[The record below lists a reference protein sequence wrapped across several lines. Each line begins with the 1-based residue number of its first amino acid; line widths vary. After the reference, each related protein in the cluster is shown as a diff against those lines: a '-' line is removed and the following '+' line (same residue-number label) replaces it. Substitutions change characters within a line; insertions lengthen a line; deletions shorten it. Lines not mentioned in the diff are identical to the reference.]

1 MSSTLPSSS
10 LYPRYPSP
18 GPRVVRLDPPTQT
31 SAHFDSEPKKWEVNS
46 AFLSPIWVT
55 HKNINLVGFLTSK
68 LPKTSD
74 MSNPSIAVEENQMV
88 PVWALILQ
96 AITWVIWDKS
106 LSLSGPNF
114 LILKWEQ

>member
-1 MSSTLPSSS
+1 MGGWGHCPPT
-10 LYPRYPSP
+10 R
-18 GPRVVRLDPPTQT
+18 RLLGERTGEVGHNKAEQIDPPTQT

-88 PVWALILQ
+88 PV
-96 AITWVIWDKS
+96 
-106 LSLSGPNF
+106 
-114 LILKWEQ
+114 